1 MPVRFRQDVPAR
13 FIPEPGGVDVA
24 IFKCESCGYE
34 REVPDKL
41 LGKKAK
47 CPDCGHGVTIVEAVS
62 EPDDF
67 FEESFD
73 GEGVSV
79 GEAPESA
86 GEVGVDS
93 GPIDLDGVDAELDFE
108 PEDIVCVKCGEV
120 VKDGDQDVCPV
131 CGASLERAE
140 EFPDLSEDD
149 VDVSDLADTSEPQ
162 VWDDAFKGDGQDG
175 EGALEDEDV
184 PSDRWRFFEG
194 SLPLNVFGGLVSG
207 ILNFFFAVTLAML
220 VTSQEGMNEMLPYVV
235 AASLIGMTVGS
246 IFFSFGTG
254 IPFSLVGP
262 ESVVMT
268 VMLLFVG
275 AIHRDMAGFTPD
287 VILSTILAA
296 IVLTAFL
303 VGVII
308 WLMGKMKVGEYVRY
322 IPLQIIGGVIGGV
335 GIFVLLGFLD
345 WCADFP
351 MDWRSAVL
359 VIKDWVARFNSG
371 FCLYSMGP
379 AAVFG
384 VILFAALS
392 RYKNSL
398 FLLAVILSAAGAGY
412 GAGFWGQDQIVQ
424 SLAAPLPFMDTGR
437 VMFPIDV
444 LKSGLGSVQWDIIRM
459 NGLFIGAVAA
469 LVILTTMYR
478 VTRLELIRSRE
489 ADLDKEYR
497 TLGMVNMLSA
507 LCGGT
512 PVSLSYGRSAGNYAS
527 GGRGPVAG
535 VVAGLVCGAGLYFAG
550 VVVPLIPRFVFEGLL
565 VYIGLDLIRDWLFK
579 TRSAFTR
586 RDDLWMLWMTFLITI
601 TLGLLEGIGFGVAL
615 ALMVTVSRNSRKGP
629 IRNVLSGANHRSN
642 VDRAPA
648 QQRTLKEVGDHIHIL
663 RLQGFIFLGSM
674 QRLLKDLRNRLE
686 DRDKLRVLYLLLDF
700 RMVAGFASASGIG
713 FEKLRNIADEYDVEI
728 ILTSVPLELEEHL
741 EEMGHVGE
749 DEGMFKVFFNLDF
762 ALEWCENHVLD
773 SESMLEMKQLALP
786 ELLAPVF
793 PEPKYIPAL
802 MKVLKRVDLAK
813 GEAAF
818 RQGDVSDS
826 MYFVEAGRLDVEL
839 ELEGGKMLRLKK
851 VGPGAVFGEMG
862 IFTSAPRSAT
872 VRAAEKCVLYKMS
885 KDKLEAVEK
894 RAPMLVTAIN
904 RYLINMMSD
913 RLMDANIKVR
923 DLMM

>member
-1 MPVRFRQDVPAR
+1 
-13 FIPEPGGVDVA
+13 VA

-34 REVPDKL
+34 REVPEKL

-47 CPDCGHGVTIVEAVS
+47 CPDCGHGVTIVEEVS
-62 EPDDF
+62 DSDDF
-67 FEESFD
+67 FEESFE
-73 GEGVSV
+73 GEGVTL
-79 GEAPESA
+79 GEPSDA
-86 GEVGVDS
+86 GADGGKGS
-93 GPIDLDGVDAELDFE
+93 GPIDLDGVEGDPDFE

-120 VKDGDQDVCPV
+120 VKDDGQETCPV
-131 CGASLERAE
+131 CGASLQRAE

-149 VDVSDLADTSEPQ
+149 VDVSDLADSSEPQ
-162 VWDDAFKGDGQDG
+162 VWDEAFKGDGGGDG
-175 EGALEDEDV
+175 SLEDDDV
-184 PSDRWRFFEG
+184 SPDRWRFFEG
-194 SLPLNVFGGLVSG
+194 SLPLNIFGGLVSG
-207 ILNFFFAVTLAML
+207 VLNFFFAVALAML
-220 VTSQEGMNEMLPYVV
+220 VASQEGMNELLPYVV
-235 AASLIGMTVGS
+235 AASLIGVTVGS
-246 IFFSFGTG
+246 IFYSFGTR

-262 ESVVMT
+262 ESVIMT
-268 VMLLFVG
+268 VLLLFVG
-275 AIHRDMAGFTPD
+275 AIYRDMSGYTQD

-296 IVLTAFL
+296 IALTAFL
-303 VGVII
+303 VGATIWII
-308 WLMGKMKVGEYVRY
+308 GRMKVGEYVRY
-322 IPLQIIGGVIGGV
+322 VPLQIIGGVIGGV
-335 GIFVLLGFLD
+335 GVFVLLGVMD

-359 VIKDWVARFNSG
+359 VVRDWAAQFDSG
-371 FCLYSMGP
+371 ICLYAMGP
-379 AAVFG
+379 AVVFG

-398 FLLAVILSAAGAGY
+398 FLLAVILAAAGAGY

-424 SLAAPLPFMDTGR
+424 SLAAPVPYMDTGR
-437 VMFPIDV
+437 VMFPLDV
-444 LKSGLGSVQWDIIRM
+444 LRSGLGAVQWDIIRM
-459 NGLFIGAVAA
+459 NSLYIGAVAA
-469 LVILTTMYR
+469 LIILTTMYR
-478 VTRLELIRSRE
+478 VTRLELIRCRE
-489 ADLDKEYR
+489 ADLDREYR
-497 TLGMVNMLSA
+497 TLGLVNMLSA

-535 VVAGLVCGAGLYFAG
+535 VVAGLVCGAGLYFAD
-550 VVVPLIPRFVFEGLL
+550 VAVTLIPMFVFEGLL
-565 VYIGLDLIRDWLFK
+565 IYIGLDLIRDWLFK
-579 TRSAFTR
+579 TKSAFTR
-586 RDDLWMLWMTFLITI
+586 RDDLWMLWMTFLLTI
-601 TLGLLEGIGFGVAL
+601 TMGLLEGIGFGVAL
-615 ALMVTVSRNSRKGP
+615 ALMVTVSRNSRRGP

-648 QQRTLKEVGDHIHIL
+648 QQRTLKEVGDHIHII

-674 QRLLKDLRNRLE
+674 QSLLRDLRKRLD
-686 DRDKLRVLYLLLDF
+686 DRDKLRVQFLLLDF
-700 RMVAGFASASGIG
+700 RMVAGFASASGVG
-713 FEKLRNIADEYDVEI
+713 FEKLRSIAEEYDVEI

-749 DEGMFKVFFNLDF
+749 SQGMFKVFFNLDF

-773 SESMLEMKQLALP
+773 SENMLEMKLLTLP

-826 MYFVEAGRLDVEL
+826 MYFVESGRLDVEL
-839 ELEGGKMLRLKK
+839 ELEGGKLLRLKK

-862 IFTSAPRSAT
+862 LFTSAPRSAT
-872 VRAAEKCVLYKMS
+872 VRATEKCVLYKMS
-885 KDKLEAVEK
+885 KEKLEAVEK

>member
-1 MPVRFRQDVPAR
+1 MPVRFRPDVPVR
-13 FIPEPGGVDVA
+13 SIPEPGGVDVA

-34 REVPDKL
+34 REVPEKL

-47 CPDCGHGVTIVEAVS
+47 CPDCGHGVTIVEEV
-62 EPDDF
+62 PDQDDF
-67 FEESFD
+67 FEESLD
-73 GEGVSV
+73 GDDMFAEGS
-79 GEAPESA
+79 PEPSPA
-86 GEVGVDS
+86 GGGDS
-93 GPIDLDGVDAELDFE
+93 GPIDLDGVDAGVDFE

-120 VKDGDQDVCPV
+120 VKDGGQDVCPV

-149 VDVSDLADTSEPQ
+149 VDVSDLAESSGPQ
-162 VWDDAFKGDGQDG
+162 VWDDAFKGEGG
-175 EGALEDEDV
+175 EGVLEEDDA
-184 PSDRWRFFEG
+184 PSDGWRFFEG
-194 SLPLNVFGGLVSG
+194 SLPLNLFGGLVSG
-207 ILNFFFAVTLAML
+207 VLNFFFAVALAML
-220 VTSQEGMNEMLPYVV
+220 VTSQEGTNELLPYVL

-246 IFFSFGTG
+246 VFFPFGTK
-254 IPFSLVGP
+254 IPFSMVGP

-268 VMLLFVG
+268 VLLLFVG
-275 AIHRDMAGFTPD
+275 AIHRDMTGFSPD
-287 VILSTILAA
+287 VVLSTVLAA
-296 IVLTAFL
+296 ILLTAFI
-303 VGVII
+303 VGAVL
-308 WLMGKMKVGEYVRY
+308 WVMGKMRVAEYVRY

-335 GIFVLLGFLD
+335 GVFVLLGVLD
-345 WCADFP
+345 WCGDFP
-351 MDWRSAVL
+351 VDWRSGVF
-359 VIKDWVARFNSG
+359 VIRDWASRFDPG
-371 FCLYSMGP
+371 VCLYAMGP
-379 AAVFG
+379 AVVFG

-398 FLLAVILSAAGAGY
+398 FLLAVILAAAGAGY
-412 GAGFWGQDQIVQ
+412 GAGFWGQDQIVK
-424 SLAAPLPFMDTGR
+424 SLAAPVPFMDADGII
-437 VMFPIDV
+437 FPMEV
-444 LKSGLGSVQWDIIRM
+444 FRSGLGGVQWGIIRM
-459 NGLFIGAVAA
+459 NGLYIGAVAA

-478 VTRLELIRSRE
+478 VTRLELIRCRE

-497 TLGMVNMLSA
+497 TLGLVNMLSG

-512 PVSLSYGRSAGNYAS
+512 PVSLSYGRSAGNFAS

-535 VVAGLVCGAGLYFAG
+535 VVAGLVCGAGLYFAD
-550 VVVPLIPRFVFEGLL
+550 VTVPMIPKFVFEGLL

-586 RDDLWMLWMTFLITI
+586 RDDLWMLWMTFLLTI

-629 IRNVLSGANHRSN
+629 VRNVLSGANHRSN

-674 QRLLKDLRNRLE
+674 QRLLKDLRVRLE
-686 DRDKLRVLYLLLDF
+686 DRDKLRVHYLLLDF
-700 RMVAGFASASGIG
+700 RMVAGFASASVIG
-713 FEKLRNIADEYDVEI
+713 FEKLRSMADEYDVDI

-741 EEMGHVGE
+741 EQMGHVGQ

-773 SESMLEMKQLALP
+773 SENMLEMKQLALP

-818 RQGDVSDS
+818 RQGDASDS
-826 MYFVEAGRLDVEL
+826 MYFVESGRLDVEL
-839 ELEGGKMLRLKK
+839 ELEGGKLLRLKK

-885 KDKLEAVEK
+885 KEKLEAVEK

-913 RLMDANIKVR
+913 RLMDANSKVR